1 MTKEQSK
8 NVKVASFSVMAL
20 SFCAFMMFL
29 NTQNQPMTDTARA
42 FQRTEIYA
50 AKMIEDKFVI
60 KTKNPSSFGRGLA
73 STEYGQE
80 VLEGPVGLDPWGY
93 PFQFL
98 VKRNPTNPEK
108 GTLVIWSAGADNKF
122 ETDRDMV
129 AENHSSYNGDD
140 FGKTYNF

>member
-1 MTKEQSK
+1 MTKKQSK

-29 NTQNQPMTDTARA
+29 NTKNKPMTETAKAFERA
-42 FQRTEIYA
+42 EIYA

-60 KTKNPSSFGRGLA
+60 KTQSPGTFGRGLA
-73 STEYGQE
+73 SENYGQE

-98 VKRNPTNPEK
+98 VKKNPTNPDK

-129 AENHSSYNGDD
+129 AENPTSYNGDD
-140 FGKTYNF
+140 FGKTYTF